1 MQILV
6 LGGGLMGPAAAFNAL
21 SDPDVSQ
28 VTVCDVSETQLE
40 ACQHKLAN
48 KAGAHK
54 LTLECLDL
62 NDQATTVKLMSG
74 YDAIVAALPSVA
86 SPLGMRAAIQ
96 ARVPLVDLTWAPAE
110 QLPAIKQAAEAAG
123 SLIIPGCGVE
133 PGLTEIMA
141 RYASEQLD
149 SVTELH
155 IKCGGIPAVPTPP
168 LGYKIVFGG
177 KQMPLRESDAQQVK
191 DGQLQPVARYT
202 GVESVTFAGVG
213 ECEAWHEGFMPWL
226 LELPSLQG
234 LKVGTQKTVRWPGYA
249 AKATVLKELG
259 LLSLKPVEVEGAR
272 VTPKKVVDAVLY
284 PQVRLGEHERDIT
297 TFRVD
302 ALGVK
307 HGHACH
313 YRIELVDRYDEAL
326 GFTSMA
332 RTTAFT
338 AAIVARMVARGDLKA
353 SGLVTPEKLLTG
365 AAFERLVNELAANG
379 MRFAATTMQ
388 TQILGQSIR

>member
-1 MQILV
+1 
-6 LGGGLMGPAAAFNAL
+6 
-21 SDPDVSQ
+21 
-28 VTVCDVSETQLE
+28 
-40 ACQHKLAN
+40 
-48 KAGAHK
+48 
-54 LTLECLDL
+54 
-62 NDQATTVKLMSG
+62 
-74 YDAIVAALPSVA
+74 
-86 SPLGMRAAIQ
+86 
-96 ARVPLVDLTWAPAE
+96 
-110 QLPAIKQAAEAAG
+110 
-123 SLIIPGCGVE
+123 
-133 PGLTEIMA
+133 
-141 RYASEQLD
+141 
-149 SVTELH
+149 
-155 IKCGGIPAVPTPP
+155 
-168 LGYKIVFGG
+168 
-177 KQMPLRESDAQQVK
+177 
-191 DGQLQPVARYT
+191 
-202 GVESVTFAGVG
+202 
-213 ECEAWHEGFMPWL
+213 
-226 LELPSLQG
+226 
-234 LKVGTQKTVRWPGYA
+234 
-249 AKATVLKELG
+249 VLKELG